1 MNQSLTRRES
11 RGQKYIS
18 TQLGLSHL
26 VLHLCH
32 LLVRANLHSPIKFLR
47 QIVAAFSAL
56 FNSGFHAIGQLET
69 QRSS

>member
-1 MNQSLTRRES
+1 MNQSTTRRES

-18 TQLGLSHL
+18 TQLGHPD
-26 VLHLCH
+26 
-32 LLVRANLHSPIKFLR
+32 LLVYANHHSPIKFLH

-56 FNSGFHAIGQLET
+56 FNLGFHAIRQLET